1 MLVTFT
7 LSEVLKRQLL
17 KYVAL
22 WSTAQLT
29 EITWFC
35 KILSQHQN

>member
-7 LSEVLKRQLL
+7 LSEALKRQLL

-22 WSTAQLT
+22 RSAAQLT

-35 KILSQHQN
+35 KILFQHQI